1 MHEIDRRVVAVATRQ
16 HLLFTRQQAIDIG
29 ASQRQIERRLDD
41 DRWIRRRSGL
51 YSLPGAVSDWETK
64 LAGACLVSEGVAS
77 HRSAAVLWGLDGFR
91 AGRPEITVPRHR
103 RIELDGVRV
112 HESTQYDDRLGR
124 TRRNGIDV
132 TGIDRTLLDIGH
144 LLGFPRLLLAVDES
158 RRRKL
163 TTWPSL
169 FETFVR
175 HAVRGRA
182 GVATMRVLLTEKY
195 GEPAVPDSA
204 FERMVE
210 QLLVDAGIRR
220 PVLQH
225 EVYDEQEAF
234 VARLDLAYP
243 DRLVGVEL
251 DGRRHIEDAAFER
264 DPRRRNRLTA
274 LGWTIYHYTW
284 RHYVD
289 HPELLCA
296 EIRAAIR

>member
-1 MHEIDRRVVAVATRQ
+1 
-16 HLLFTRQQAIDIG
+16 
-29 ASQRQIERRLDD
+29 
-41 DRWIRRRSGL
+41 
-51 YSLPGAVSDWETK
+51 
-64 LAGACLVSEGVAS
+64 
-77 HRSAAVLWGLDGFR
+77 
-91 AGRPEITVPRHR
+91 
-103 RIELDGVRV
+103 
-112 HESTQYDDRLGR
+112 
-124 TRRNGIDV
+124 
-132 TGIDRTLLDIGH
+132 
-144 LLGFPRLLLAVDES
+144 
-158 RRRKL
+158 
-163 TTWPSL
+163 
-169 FETFVR
+169 
-175 HAVRGRA
+175 
-182 GVATMRVLLTEKY
+182 LTEKY
-195 GEPAVPDSA
+195 GEPVVPDSA

-210 QLLVDAGIRR
+210 QLLLDAGIRR

-225 EVYDEQEAF
+225 EVYDEQDAF